1 MLDLDFETISTALW
15 KIPLPN
21 VDCIVGIATG
31 GIVPASLLAHQLR
44 RPFYRLTINYRAPD
58 NTPQRPVP
66 ELLQPVPRL
75 PENARILLVDDVSVS
90 GKTLQLAK
98 ELLPGYQ
105 IVTFTL
111 KGNADI
117 VVFPEIAECV
127 AWPWKV

>member
-1 MLDLDFETISTALW
+1 MRSLDFADISKALW
-15 KIPLPN
+15 QIPLPN
-21 VDCIVGIATG
+21 VDCVVGIASG

-44 RPFYRLTINYRAPD
+44 LPLYLLTINYRAPD
-58 NTPQRPVP
+58 NTPQRLVP

-75 PENARILLVDDVSVS
+75 PDNARILLVDDVSVS

-105 IVTFTL
+105 IVTFAL

-117 VVFPEIAECV
+117 VVFPEISECV